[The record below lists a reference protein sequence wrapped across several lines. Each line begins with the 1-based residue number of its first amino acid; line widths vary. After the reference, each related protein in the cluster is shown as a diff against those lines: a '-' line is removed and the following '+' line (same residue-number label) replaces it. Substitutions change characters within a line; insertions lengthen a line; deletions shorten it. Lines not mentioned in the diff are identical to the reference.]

1 MGLWISITR
10 FKSGAFLMTRLGTGV
25 AAGSAVTVAAG
36 VADAESMA
44 SGTPAFFARTGALQE
59 KRSAPVN
66 KAAWVLD
73 IL

>member
-1 MGLWISITR
+1 
-10 FKSGAFLMTRLGTGV
+10 MTRLGTGV

-59 KRSAPVN
+59 KEAHRSTRPHGC
-66 KAAWVLD
+66 LTSYRERSEGED
-73 IL
+73 SITLE